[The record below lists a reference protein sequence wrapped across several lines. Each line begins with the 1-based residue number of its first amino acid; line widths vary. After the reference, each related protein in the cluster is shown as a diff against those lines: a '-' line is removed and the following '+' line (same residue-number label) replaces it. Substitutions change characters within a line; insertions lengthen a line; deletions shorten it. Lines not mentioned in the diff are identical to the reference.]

1 VPAALVLVADDEPM
15 LVRLLERKLSKSGFR
30 VISAPDGESALALI
44 EEKKPDLVVLDAM
57 MPGIDGFAVV
67 RRLKQSEA
75 TRSIPI
81 IMLTGRRQDE
91 DVVAALKLG
100 VHDFMSKP
108 FVPEEL
114 VLRIRNILEGP
125 STT

>member
-1 VPAALVLVADDEPM
+1 MPAALVLVADDEPM
-15 LVRLLERKLSKSGFR
+15 LVRLLERKLSKSGYR
-30 VISAPDGESALALI
+30 VISAADGEAALALI

-67 RRLKQSEA
+67 RRLKQDEA

-81 IMLTGRRQDE
+81 IMLTGRRQEE

-100 VHDFMSKP
+100 VRDYMSKP
-108 FVPEEL
+108 FLPEEL
-114 VLRIRNILEGP
+114 VLRIRNILEGT